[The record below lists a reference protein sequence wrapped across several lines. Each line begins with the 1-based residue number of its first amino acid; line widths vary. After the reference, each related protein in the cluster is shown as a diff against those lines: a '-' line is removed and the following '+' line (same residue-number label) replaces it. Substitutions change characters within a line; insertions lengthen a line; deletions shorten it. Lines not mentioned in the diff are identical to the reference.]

1 MWRLVIAAVVV
12 VALVFSAVP
21 ATAGAPAGLVRTV
34 FTVEGMHCDGCT
46 AAIVG
51 ALQRI
56 DGVVEA
62 SADHEKGQA
71 VAVYRPRKASADEL
85 KQAIEKLGYTVTAM
99 ETTPVEE

>member
-1 MWRLVIAAVVV
+1 MLRSAHPAVLL
-12 VALVFSAVP
+12 VALLASAVP
-21 ATAGAPAGLVRTV
+21 VTAGAPTGLVRTV
-34 FTVEGMHCDGCT
+34 FTVDGMHCDGCS

-51 ALQRI
+51 ALERI

-85 KQAIEKLGYTVTAM
+85 KQAIEKLGYKVNAM